1 MLPFPTGGMGVPV
14 MPFGSGR
21 RGAGGASL
29 REGNPRVVQWRQRTK
44 IVADLD
50 TGRFTEMAIGPPT
63 GVIITMKDQTAPA
76 PHVRV
81 ADTMEVTPGETWV
94 EIFPRASGKTSKA
107 TDTDTTGAWEGGKSA
122 KGTNPR
128 HVEWEQQTLVTHD
141 LDEGLVTEQALGDP
155 MALRVISGDNDAP
168 SNDRKRFDV
177 MEVQPTASG
186 VSVRP
191 RSSPKISRERKS
203 GGNPRKRS
211 GKKATAGRLA
221 SATGGKGK

>member
-1 MLPFPTGGMGVPV
+1 
-14 MPFGSGR
+14 
-21 RGAGGASL
+21 
-29 REGNPRVVQWRQRTK
+29 
-44 IVADLD
+44 
-50 TGRFTEMAIGPPT
+50 
-63 GVIITMKDQTAPA
+63 
-76 PHVRV
+76 
-81 ADTMEVTPGETWV
+81 MEVTPGETWV

-107 TDTDTTGAWEGGKSA
+107 TDTDTSGAWEGGQSA

-128 HVEWEQQTLVTHD
+128 HVEWEQRTLVTHD